1 MRTKTFTTLSATVL
15 ALSLGLASCGGGQ
28 STQQSSNDDLSGT
41 ISLSGAFALYPLAQQ
56 WAEAFKQQHPN
67 VRIDISAGGAGKG
80 MTDALGGMVDLGML
94 SRDVDEAEQQKG
106 AYPLA
111 VAKDAVVPVIS
122 VTNPNYDKLVAT
134 GIKKSV
140 GIEIWIN
147 ESVKTWGDFLGDQSV
162 KDELHTY
169 TRSDACGA
177 AETFAKWLG
186 KKQENLKGTAVYG
199 DPGVV
204 KALQDDKLG
213 IGMVNIA
220 FAYDTKTLKP
230 VEGTTPIPIDVNEN
244 GKIDEDENFYA
255 DKKQLCQAI
264 ADGKYPSPPARK
276 LYLVSKG
283 KPSGVT
289 KAFIDFILSKEG
301 QAINETIGYI
311 SLTEAEYTEE
321 ANKTK

>member
-1 MRTKTFTTLSATVL
+1 MRTKKIFTLSAAFL
-15 ALSLGLASCGGGQ
+15 ALSYGLSSCGGSQ
-28 STQQSSNDDLSGT
+28 SNQQSSGDELSGT

-56 WAEAFKQQHPN
+56 WAEAFKQQHPD

-80 MTDALGGMVDLGML
+80 MTDALGGLVDLGML
-94 SRDVDEAEQQKG
+94 SRDVDSSEIVKG
-106 AYPLA
+106 AFPLA

-134 GIKKSV
+134 GIKKSI
-140 GIEIWIN
+140 GIEVWIN

-220 FAYDTKTLKP
+220 FAYDTKTLAP
-230 VEGTTPIPIDVNEN
+230 VKGTTPIPIDVNEN